1 MSNLVLDI
9 PIAARLAALDP
20 SLRALTPALRACSPN
35 GPWVLHDIRWTPG
48 HGARLAYVDQTT
60 ADPTFVAVEV
70 SGDDWGRYAWSD
82 DTELPALNLATDPA
96 EVERRLGAALGEP
109 VRVTIEPV
117 RYRPGSRC
125 VLRYDVESASGSSTL
140 YAKALQADS
149 YARIS
154 ALHAELSPSD
164 RTMLAEVVAWWPDVQ
179 MVVSRSVEGR
189 SASSVLRDVAVS
201 PDEKARL
208 GHDLGDLLARFHELP
223 VHPETTWTADQQLI
237 KLADAMDAVECA
249 DPGMGI
255 RLGAVLDTLASSIPT
270 PDPSVLG
277 HGSFRAGQV
286 VVTPEGTPVLM
297 DVDEVRLSDRER
309 DLGIALAHLTWQE
322 LRHPQ
327 VLAALTRVENSILS
341 SYAAAAGEVRPD
353 ALRWWRVAGLVQVA
367 VRRFRRLEVDDW
379 STTELLADTA
389 EDLLAQ
395 HPTGIGTS
403 IDLLD
408 ADAAAGVLSRAAGRE
423 VEIDSTQL
431 LADAP
436 GRREVVRYDVRGL
449 EEDPGGGG
457 GPRASRSSTVIGKQF
472 SQARPARLAYYH
484 LRLLSGGGFGDGAF
498 RVPRPIGLAGEHRLL
513 FYREDL
519 GQPVDSL
526 LDGPRA
532 ADAIRDSANWL
543 AKLHTSDLILPRDLS
558 LTREVE
564 SSRQWAATIA
574 QAHPA
579 AAEKASVLASRWA
592 AAARTAAVDVVV
604 PLHKD
609 FHAGHVY
616 VGARTGVID
625 LDEARMG
632 DPAFDVAHFC
642 TYLDQL
648 GAHPT
653 LVKEFLDTYAT
664 ATGWADKGTFAPF
677 SAYACLKLAKQAV
690 AGSGPFR
697 ESPLERRIEIADA
710 ALGRGAAWVDTPW
723 QDIA

>member
-1 MSNLVLDI
+1 MSNLVLDA
-9 PIAARLAALDP
+9 PIAARLAELDP

-35 GPWVLHDIRWTPG
+35 GPWALHDIRWTPG
-48 HGARLAYVDQTT
+48 HGCRLAYVDH
-60 ADPTFVAVEV
+60 AAAESTFVAVEV

-82 DTELPALNLATDPA
+82 DTELPALNLATDPV
-96 EVERRLGAALGEP
+96 EVARRLELALGEP
-109 VRVTIEPV
+109 VRVSIEPV

-125 VLRYDVESASGSSTL
+125 VLRYDVESSSGTSTL
-140 YAKALQADS
+140 YAKALQSDS

-154 ALHAELSPSD
+154 TLHAQLTPAD
-164 RTMLAEVVAWWPDVQ
+164 TRMLAEIVAWWPDLQ

-189 SASSVLRDVAVS
+189 SASSVLRDADVT

-223 VHPETTWTADQQLI
+223 IEPDTTWTADQQLI

-255 RLGAVLDTLASSIPT
+255 RLGAVLDTLAATIPV

-286 VVTPEGTPVLM
+286 VVTPEGRPVLM

-327 VLAALTRVENSILS
+327 VLAALTRVENSILA

-389 EDLLAQ
+389 EDMLAQ
-395 HPTGIGTS
+395 HPTDLVTS

-408 ADAAAGVLSRAAGRE
+408 TGEVSGVIGRAWGHPIE
-423 VEIDSTQL
+423 VDSAEL
-431 LADAP
+431 LGLAP
-436 GRREVVRYDVRGL
+436 GRRTVVRYQVRGL
-449 EEDPGGGG
+449 DTDPV
-457 GPRASRSSTVIGKQF
+457 AIIGKQF
-472 SQARPARLAYYH
+472 SQARKARLAYYH
-484 LRLLSGGGFGDGAF
+484 LRLLSGGPFGSTSDGGAF
-498 RVPRPIGLAGEHRLL
+498 RVPRPLGLAGEHRLL

-526 LDGPRA
+526 LDGPA
-532 ADAIRDSANWL
+532 AAEAIRDAANWL
-543 AKLHTSDLILPRDLS
+543 AKLHTSTLVLPRDLS
-558 LTREVE
+558 LVREVE
-564 SSRQWAATIA
+564 STRQWATTIA

-579 AAEKASVLASRWA
+579 AAESASVLASRWA
-592 AAARTAAVDVVV
+592 AAAKTAAVDAVV

-616 VGARTGVID
+616 VGASTGVID

-642 TYLDQL
+642 SYLEQL

-653 LVKEFLDTYAT
+653 LVKEFLDTYST
-664 ATGWADKGTFAPF
+664 ATGWADKGSFAPF
-677 SAYACLKLAKQAV
+677 SAYTCLKIAKQAV
-690 AGSGPFR
+690 SGSGPFR
-697 ESPLERRIEIADA
+697 DTPLEQGIEIANA
-710 ALGRGAAWVDTPW
+710 ALARGAAWVDTPK
-723 QDIA
+723 DFS